1 MATSKPAY
9 RRSLLIPMQAASARL
24 PAPRGDWHETRG
36 KPTRCLSADGSL
48 VLRLA
53 RSASGTLLKYLSGLT
68 GRQLDTVFFFPFS
81 PLGIL
86 PPSSCVSIQL
96 LMLWAPDPGAN
107 FPPTSCDS
115 YLSSPLRRE
124 APVTSFSL
132 RLEGPWAESELE
144 PSAASTGNHPR
155 AIHEAGRSA
164 SS

>member
-9 RRSLLIPMQAASARL
+9 RRSLLIPIQAASASL
-24 PAPRGDWHETRG
+24 PAPHGDWRETQG
-36 KPTRCLSADGSL
+36 NPTRCLSADGSL

-53 RSASGTLLKYLSGLT
+53 RSASGTLLKYLSGLE
-68 GRQLDTVFFFPFS
+68 GRQLETIFFFFFPV
-81 PLGIL
+81 GI
-86 PPSSCVSIQL
+86 PPSSSCVFIQL
-96 LMLWAPDPGAN
+96 LMLRAPDPGAN
-107 FPPTSCDS
+107 FPPTSHDS
-115 YLSSPLRRE
+115 YLSSRLRRE

-144 PSAASTGNHPR
+144 PRAAGTRNHPR